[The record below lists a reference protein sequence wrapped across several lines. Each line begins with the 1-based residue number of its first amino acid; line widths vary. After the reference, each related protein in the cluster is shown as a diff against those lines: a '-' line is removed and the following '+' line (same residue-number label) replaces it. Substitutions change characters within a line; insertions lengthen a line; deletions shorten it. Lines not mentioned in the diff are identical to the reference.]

1 METSKTTAIKPFYA
15 MDVLER
21 AQAME
26 REGAHIIHLEVG
38 QPDFE
43 TPQPIK
49 DACVKALE
57 TGHTSYTHSLGIIEL
72 REAICAHYHDKYG
85 VRVHPDQIAVTNGT
99 SPAMHLVFS
108 ALLENNDEIILSDP
122 HYACYPNF
130 VRIGCGEP
138 VFVRVHEADGFQFR
152 IADVRAA
159 MTERTRGLFINS
171 PSNPAGTVLSGE
183 DMSRLAELGVP
194 VISDEIYHGLTY
206 EGEEHS
212 ILEYTDNAFVLNGF
226 SKAYAMTGLRLGYL
240 IAPKAYMRAIQ
251 KLTQTL
257 YISTNSITQWAGV
270 AALTHCQD
278 DVRRMREIFNKRR
291 LFIIDRIKKLGL
303 GLLTEPTGAFY
314 VLANCK
320 HLSEDSYK
328 LAFEMLEKAHIGV
341 TPGIDFGPG
350 AEGYIRFSYANSL
363 ENIDEAMNRLERF
376 LKERG

>member
-1 METSKTTAIKPFYA
+1 

-26 REGAHIIHLEVG
+26 REGKHIIHLEVG

-43 TPQPIK
+43 PPQPVK
-49 DACVKALE
+49 EACVKALE
-57 TGHTSYTHSLGIIEL
+57 SGQTAYTHSLGIIEL
-72 REAICAHYHDKYG
+72 REAICAHYDEKYG
-85 VRVHPDQIAVTNGT
+85 VEVYPDQIAVTNGT
-99 SPAMHLVFS
+99 SPAMNLVFS

-138 VFVRVHEADGFQFR
+138 VLVKVHEEDGFQFR
-152 IADVRAA
+152 IEDVRAA
-159 MTERTRGLFINS
+159 MTERTKGVFINS
-171 PSNPAGTVLSGE
+171 PSNPAGTVLSGKA
-183 DMSRLAELGVP
+183 MKRLAELDVP
-194 VISDEIYHGLTY
+194 IISDEIYHGLVY

-270 AALTHCQD
+270 AALTKCQD
-278 DVRRMREIFNKRR
+278 DVRRMREIFNERR

-314 VLANCK
+314 VLANCQ

-328 LAFEMLEKAHIGV
+328 LAFEILEKAHVGV
-341 TPGIDFGPG
+341 TPGIDFGQG

-376 LKERG
+376 LKERGA